1 MENVDEEYDYLHDC
15 AKKAESFKTTKRR
28 LSLETLELIRQRE
41 EAHATRNQELR
52 SCLAGYCREVI
63 KENLR
68 ERSAEQ
74 LAEAAE
80 AWKSIRYARR
90 DFASRKT
97 RMTALRNTKGDMSV
111 SPSDEVLLS
120 EIRHAG
126 KKTYGTRSRQNKTRT
141 PEESSASTH
150 QHPGEALYTLP
161 VGMQGLKM
169 SWMKDSHASKQGFKR
184 KGFST
189 IDHIRTVSKPIE
201 VSREYK
207 MPLCLTFIDLKKAF
221 NSVETEAVAEA
232 LDNQGV
238 PTQCI
243 KVLRE
248 LYSNFTTG
256 ISPFYKNIIIDV
268 KRGVR

>member
-1 MENVDEEYDYLHDC
+1 
-15 AKKAESFKTTKRR
+15 
-28 LSLETLELIRQRE
+28 
-41 EAHATRNQELR
+41 
-52 SCLAGYCREVI
+52 
-63 KENLR
+63 
-68 ERSAEQ
+68 
-74 LAEAAE
+74 
-80 AWKSIRYARR
+80 
-90 DFASRKT
+90 
-97 RMTALRNTKGDMSV
+97 
-111 SPSDEVLLS
+111 
-120 EIRHAG
+120 
-126 KKTYGTRSRQNKTRT
+126 
-141 PEESSASTH
+141 
-150 QHPGEALYTLP
+150 
-161 VGMQGLKM
+161 M

-189 IDHIRTVSKPIE
+189 IENIRTVSKPIE

-221 NSVETEAVAEA
+221 NSVETEAVAEV

-268 KRGVR
+268 KRGVRQGDVISPKIFTATLENPV